1 MYSHIGELCSVE
13 PFDLQS
19 KTLLAY
25 VDVVSLVTYVPDHR
39 SHNSPVHYMQGVLL
53 LLKLACLSCYQSA
66 M

>member
-1 MYSHIGELCSVE
+1 ME

-39 SHNSPVHYMQGVLL
+39 SHHSPVHYMQGVLL
-53 LLKLACLSCYQSA
+53 LLKLACLSCYQLP